1 MALATF
7 YRTSRKLIHWGSVFH
22 FGIRINI
29 FKLIY
34 VWKVLCYNMCCTN
47 VTSFSQKSGLG
58 EVVSLSGYAT
68 LSHPLRCSEQR
79 WVCSPA
85 LRIINL
91 HTASCTSTFVG
102 ALSLIGKGEMW
113 IVSGRPGRDGPSF
126 W

>member
-58 EVVSLSGYAT
+58 EVVSLSRYAT
-68 LSHPLRCSEQR
+68 ILIVVRLCIFSTNYLSWDSSIL
-79 WVCSPA
+79 
-85 LRIINL
+85 
-91 HTASCTSTFVG
+91 
-102 ALSLIGKGEMW
+102 
-113 IVSGRPGRDGPSF
+113 
-126 W
+126 